1 MTMRFIPT
9 KVHGILDYV
18 SGGLF
23 LASPWLFGFADKPA
37 AKWVPLAAGGAAL
50 GSSLFTDYELG
61 AVRKLPMTTHLSL
74 DVAEGA
80 LLVASPWLF
89 GFARKTYLP
98 HVLLGAFALGA
109 GLMTQKTPK
118 H

>member
-1 MTMRFIPT
+1 MRFIPT

-50 GSSLFTDYELG
+50 SSSLFTDYELG
-61 AVRKLPMTTHLSL
+61 AVRKIPMPAHLGL

-80 LLVASPWLF
+80 LLAASPWLF
-89 GFARKTYLP
+89 GFAKKVYLP
-98 HVLLGAFALGA
+98 HVIFGAFALGA
-109 GLMTQKTPK
+109 GLLTQKTPK
-118 H
+118 K

>member
-1 MTMRFIPT
+1 MRFIPT
-9 KVHGILDYV
+9 NVHGILDYA
-18 SGGLF
+18 SGALF

-61 AVRKLPMTTHLSL
+61 AVRKIPMPAHLGL

-80 LLVASPWLF
+80 LLAASPWLF
-89 GFARKTYLP
+89 GFAKKVYVP
-98 HVLLGAFALGA
+98 HLIFGAFAIGA
-109 GLMTQKTPK
+109 GLLTQKSPDK
-118 H
+118 